1 MQRPLSEQ
9 SRSVVHMAMATA
21 LPVPAPILV
30 PLVPAGGGRT
40 VAVTTMLAVTATSA
54 RINQAQGQSLSG
66 AIILCLACLQVKI
79 CG

>member
-9 SRSVVHMAMATA
+9 SRSVVHMVMATA

-30 PLVPAGGGRT
+30 PLVPAGGSRT
-40 VAVTTMLAVTATSA
+40 VAVATMLAVTATSA
-54 RINQAQGQSLSG
+54 RINQAQGQSG
-66 AIILCLACLQVKI
+66 AIMLRLACLQVKI